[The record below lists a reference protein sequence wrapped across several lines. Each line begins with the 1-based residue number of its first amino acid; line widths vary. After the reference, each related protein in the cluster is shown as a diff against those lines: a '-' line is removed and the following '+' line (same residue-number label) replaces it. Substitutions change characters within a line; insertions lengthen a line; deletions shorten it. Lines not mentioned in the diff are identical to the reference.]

1 MTHDTSAIPS
11 HAATRITPAGVT
23 LGGGVRRTIDI
34 VVASLGLLT
43 LWPVMVIIALVI
55 RIGTPGPAIFRQ
67 TRLGRDARHFTF
79 LKFRT
84 FYADAR
90 ERFPELY
97 AYQFTAA
104 DLEKRSFKVRD
115 DPRVTPQ
122 GRWLRK
128 SSLDELPNL
137 WNVLR
142 GDMTLVGPRPEIP
155 EMLRYYT
162 GDMAE
167 VFRVRP
173 GVTGAAQVF
182 GRAEL
187 SIAESIRIDVDY
199 QSRRTV
205 WTDLGIVAR
214 TFFVVFRRDG
224 AY

>member
-1 MTHDTSAIPS
+1 MTQDTPAIPS
-11 HAATRITPAGVT
+11 LDPPRATPVPAS
-23 LGGGVRRTIDI
+23 LADAVRRASDI
-34 VVASLGLLT
+34 VVASLGLLA
-43 LWPVMVIIALVI
+43 LWPIMAIIALVI

-67 TRLGRDARHFTF
+67 TRLGRDARPFTF

-84 FYADAR
+84 LYADAR

-97 AYQFTAA
+97 AYQFTAE
-104 DLEKRSFKVRD
+104 DLEKRSFKVPD

-128 SSLDELPNL
+128 TSLDELPNL

-182 GRAEL
+182 GRADL
-187 SIAESIRIDVDY
+187 SIAESIRIDVAY
-199 QSRRTV
+199 LRRRTL
-205 WTDLGIVAR
+205 WTDLGIIAR
-214 TFFVVFRRDG
+214 TFLVVFRREG
-224 AY
+224 AF